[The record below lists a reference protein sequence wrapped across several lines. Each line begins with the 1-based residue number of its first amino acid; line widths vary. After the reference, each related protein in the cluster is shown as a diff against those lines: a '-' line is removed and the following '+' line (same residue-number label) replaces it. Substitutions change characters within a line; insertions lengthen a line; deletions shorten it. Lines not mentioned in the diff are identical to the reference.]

1 MEKEVSGLGIK
12 DMTESERPRER
23 LLKYG
28 AQGLSNAELLAII
41 ISSGTQK
48 DSALELAYRLLS
60 SEKGVIS
67 SFSNYMPQEY
77 CRIKGI
83 GKATACKLA
92 AAVEFGK
99 RVYST
104 PKEKFLLDTPDALA
118 KHFSDMRN
126 FHKEVLRIAMFN
138 SKLEIIKTVDV
149 SMGGLAHTSAVARE
163 VFADAIRTGANAIVL
178 AHNHPSGDPSP
189 SEGDIRT
196 TEILISA
203 GKIIGIDVM
212 DHLIIGDGTYCSF
225 KESGLIKKAEK
236 L

>member
-1 MEKEVSGLGIK
+1 MEEKGQGLSIKE
-12 DMTESERPRER
+12 MAESERPRER
-23 LLKYG
+23 LYRYG
-28 AQGLSNAELLAII
+28 AKALSNAELLAIL
-41 ISSGTQK
+41 ISSGTRSE
-48 DSALELAYRLLS
+48 SALDLAYRLLS
-60 SEKGVIS
+60 SEMRDIS
-67 SFSNYMPQEY
+67 SFSNFEPQEY

-104 PKEKFLLDTPDALA
+104 PKEKILLDMPGALA
-118 KHFSDMRN
+118 QHFSDMRN

-138 SKLEIIKTVDV
+138 SKLELIKTVDV

-189 SEGDIRT
+189 SKEDEKT
-196 TEILISA
+196 TENLMLA
-203 GKIIGIDVM
+203 GKLIGINVM
-212 DHLIIGDGTYCSF
+212 DHIVIGDNSYVSF
-225 KESGLIKKAEK
+225 KERGILPKV
-236 L
+236 

>member
-1 MEKEVSGLGIK
+1 MEEKGQGLTIRE
-12 DMTESERPRER
+12 MAESERPRER
-23 LLKYG
+23 LYRYG
-28 AQGLSNAELLAII
+28 AKALSNAELLAIL
-41 ISSGTQK
+41 ISSGTRSE
-48 DSALELAYRLLS
+48 SALDLAYRLLS
-60 SEKGVIS
+60 SERRDIS
-67 SFSNYMPQEY
+67 SFSNFEPQEY

-104 PKEKFLLDTPDALA
+104 PKEKILLDTPDALA
-118 KHFSDMRN
+118 QYFSDMRN

-138 SKLEIIKTVDV
+138 SKLELIKTVDI

-189 SEGDIRT
+189 SREDEKT
-196 TEILISA
+196 TENLILA
-203 GKIIGIDVM
+203 GKLIGIKVM
-212 DHLIIGDGTYCSF
+212 DHIIIGDNSYVSF
-225 KESGLIKKAEK
+225 KERGILPKV
-236 L
+236 